1 MGSEQSTSVLQTENQ
16 FYQQYISK
24 KKMTVSSLTTKLQ
37 IEPVEVC
44 NLMNFLE
51 QNEYLISDQEL
62 GRGGSGIVLSGEK
75 MDRQPIAIKI
85 VKCIKKGQV
94 EGMVKEFNILKSIQS
109 THVVEAYDLLQYES
123 PNVNILITI
132 MDKCEC
138 NLTTYLRQIRYQ
150 FEKSQYEE
158 KIYDICRQLIKGLND
173 IHSANILHL
182 DIKPSNIMMGRDKL
196 WKFIDMG
203 ISVRL
208 EEQHFISSF
217 GLTQLYS
224 SPEQFRCYMANMQ
237 KSSQV
242 KQQINKQSD
251 IYSLGLVFLEMT
263 GVNMDKNIIMQVKQ
277 NKPAYE
283 GFKGIQLNSQFSK
296 FNNNVILQMVQF
308 NQENRCNTEYIDR
321 QLQSLYLEIQKHEQ
335 SENYLST
342 NQNLKS
348 HPLSRQS
355 TLPINNQ
362 QNVII
367 SRQSSL
373 KTGFFQSQE
382 QQQQQQQQFFSTLNN
397 IQDPSTQVSSNNIN
411 NQSFSPPNTNNY
423 GTSHILKT
431 QNLQSNL
438 QKNSYQCQKYFNMSP
453 QEHSS
458 HKQISSKVFDQTS
471 DFYKMNRESN
481 IYINNNEHKKR
492 FSVLTEFQQ
501 Y

>member
-1 MGSEQSTSVLQTENQ
+1 MGSEQSSSVLQTDNQ

-24 KKMTVSSLTTKLQ
+24 KKMTVLNLTTKLQ
-37 IEPVEVC
+37 IEAVEVC

-51 QNEYLISDQEL
+51 QNDYLISDQEL

-85 VKCIKKGQV
+85 VKCIKRGQV
-94 EGMVKEFNILKSIQS
+94 QGMVKEFNILKSIQS
-109 THVVEAYDLLQYES
+109 AHVVEAYDLLQYES

-138 NLTTYLRQIRYQ
+138 NLTTYLRSIRYQ
-150 FEKSQYEE
+150 FEKSQFEQ
-158 KIYDICRQLIKGLND
+158 KIYEICTQLIKGLND

-224 SPEQFRCYMANMQ
+224 SPEQFRCYMVNMQ
-237 KSSQV
+237 KSQIV

-263 GVNMDKNIIMQVKQ
+263 GVNMDKNIIMQTKQ
-277 NKPAYE
+277 NKPASE
-283 GFKGIQLNSQFSK
+283 GFQGIQMNSQFNK

-308 NQENRCNTEYIDR
+308 NQENRPNTEYIDR
-321 QLQSLYLEIQKHEQ
+321 CLQSLYQEIQKNEQ
-335 SENYLST
+335 SQNNSST

-348 HPLSRQS
+348 HLISRQS
-355 TLPINNQ
+355 TLPISNQ
-362 QNVII
+362 QNVMIA
-367 SRQSSL
+367 RQSSL

-382 QQQQQQQQFFSTLNN
+382 KQQQQFFNTLNYQ
-397 IQDPSTQVSSNNIN
+397 QDPSTQVSSNNVN
-411 NQSFSPPNTNNY
+411 NQSYSPPNTNY

-431 QNLQSNL
+431 QNIQSNL
-438 QKNSYQCQKYFNMSP
+438 QKNSYQCQQYFNKTTQGNNS
-453 QEHSS
+453 HS
-458 HKQISSKVFDQTS
+458 QISSKVFDQTS
-471 DFYKMNRESN
+471 DFYKINRENSTQ
-481 IYINNNEHKKR
+481 NNNEHKKR
-492 FSVLTEFQQ
+492 FSVLAEFQQ